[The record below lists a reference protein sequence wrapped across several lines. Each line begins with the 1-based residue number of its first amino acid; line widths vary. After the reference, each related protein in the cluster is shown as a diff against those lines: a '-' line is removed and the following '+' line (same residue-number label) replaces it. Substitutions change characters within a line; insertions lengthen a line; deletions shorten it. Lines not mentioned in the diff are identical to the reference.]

1 MGTSLLGNRNPKP
14 HPTVLISHRVP
25 WVKTPP
31 GPGLLMS
38 ALARAV
44 HSRVRRAPGSSG
56 GCSPWGWPQPCD
68 TVPAQWLQLPQRRE
82 ERRPARKDQQR
93 PLPWPLGN
101 SPGKTLGNITWAK
114 FPTSVFFFKKNIAY
128 SPSTF
133 SVCRDNQQVL
143 RADFPAECVRV
154 CVCP

>member
-1 MGTSLLGNRNPKP
+1 MTGFKMTVRQDQVRSGWYGPRQLINEYLP
-14 HPTVLISHRVP
+14 HSSTLAWKIPWMEEPGLLISHRVP

-93 PLPWPLGN
+93 LLPWPLGN

-114 FPTSVFFFKKNIAY
+114 FPTSVFF
-128 SPSTF
+128 
-133 SVCRDNQQVL
+133 
-143 RADFPAECVRV
+143 
-154 CVCP
+154 